1 MGPPCA
7 CVQLSGEGKFAFV
20 EFTSEM
26 MAVTAL
32 QLDKVH
38 PTPPTPPHPGPGP
51 GPNPPFAGASP

>member
-38 PTPPTPPHPGPGP
+38 PTPPGPRPGPT
-51 GPNPPFAGASP
+51 PPFAGASP